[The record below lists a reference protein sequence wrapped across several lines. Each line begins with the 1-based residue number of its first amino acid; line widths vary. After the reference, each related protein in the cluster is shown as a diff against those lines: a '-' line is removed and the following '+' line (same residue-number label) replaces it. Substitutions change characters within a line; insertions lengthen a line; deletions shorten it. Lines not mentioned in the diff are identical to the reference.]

1 MRHLGDLTAAFVD
14 GQLDDA
20 GRERALA
27 HLTGCAAC
35 RDEVEAQRRL
45 KSRLTGLRDP
55 QVPGDLSARLLD
67 LPVRRAD
74 RLGPV
79 GFRGPLGGPGRRR
92 PRSRFD
98 IRRPAGRGEH
108 HRVRTAMAGAASI
121 VLGSLVIALAIGSPS
136 NNAPTIR
143 PPVDRYLYEHAATT
157 DEVPLVDPGVA
168 AVSVSYA
175 GVGGP

>member
-1 MRHLGDLTAAFVD
+1 
-14 GQLDDA
+14 
-20 GRERALA
+20 
-27 HLTGCAAC
+27 
-35 RDEVEAQRRL
+35 
-45 KSRLTGLRDP
+45 
-55 QVPGDLSARLLD
+55 
-67 LPVRRAD
+67 
-74 RLGPV
+74 
-79 GFRGPLGGPGRRR
+79 
-92 PRSRFD
+92 
-98 IRRPAGRGEH
+98 
-108 HRVRTAMAGAASI
+108 MAGAASI

>member
-27 HLTGCAAC
+27 HLTGCSAC
-35 RDEVEAQRRL
+35 REEVEAQRRL
-45 KSRLTGLRDP
+45 KTSLTALRDP

-67 LPVRRAD
+67 LPVRRSA

-79 GFRGPLGGPGRRR
+79 GFRGPLGGPGHRR

-98 IRRPAGRGEH
+98 SRRPAGPGDH
-108 HRVRTAMAGAASI
+108 HRVRTAMAGAASV
-121 VLGSLVIALAIGSPS
+121 VLGSLVIALAIGSPNS
-136 NNAPTIR
+136 SPTVQ